1 MVVTRS
7 RAQFWNKTLTAWE
20 AENRLREWNARD
32 HRQPLAQRPPVSN
45 PSPPKQCPVSENGM
59 FTNSTEQK
67 LAEALAEITELKKSN
82 VSLRGE
88 LNKLTAEN
96 AELKTKNTG
105 FTDTV
110 KYLEK
115 EVDSWKEQHKL
126 AVDRCDQ
133 LHERIVNPFKSA
145 ISRPQF

>member
-1 MVVTRS
+1 MVLTRS
-7 RAQFWNKTLTAWE
+7 RVQFWNKL
-20 AENRLREWNARD
+20 
-32 HRQPLAQRPPVSN
+32 V
-45 PSPPKQCPVSENGM
+45 PSPPKMVPHPVSEPK
-59 FTNSTEQK
+59 STEQK

-126 AVDRCDQ
+126 AVDRCNQ

-145 ISRPQF
+145 ISRPRF

>member
-7 RAQFWNKTLTAWE
+7 RAQFWNKL
-20 AENRLREWNARD
+20 
-32 HRQPLAQRPPVSN
+32 V
-45 PSPPKQCPVSENGM
+45 PSPPKVDCPKMVPHPVSEPK
-59 FTNSTEQK
+59 STEQK
-67 LAEALAEITELKKSN
+67 LAEALAEITE
-82 VSLRGE
+82 
-88 LNKLTAEN
+88 LTAEN

-126 AVDRCDQ
+126 AVDRCNQ

-145 ISRPQF
+145 ISRPRF